1 MAENF
6 RDGDPATGDIENARK
21 ALVQECA
28 QQARNTLYTSTSF
41 FIWLRVLKRV
51 RGFLWILAAL
61 CSIAAASSILLE
73 LISEHRV
80 IIAGITLL
88 GVLLPGIIK
97 AVKLDD
103 TITAYEKSAARLKN
117 AEGALRRSA
126 NIWSHKS
133 FSDFEAEARAAL
145 QELDDARM
153 PSLTPPEWCFKKA
166 QNKVQSGDYDPD

>member
-1 MAENF
+1 MAENL
-6 RDGDPATGDIENARK
+6 RGSDPTSGDLESARA
-21 ALVQECA
+21 ALVEECS

-41 FIWLRVLKRV
+41 FIWLRVLKRI

-73 LISEHRV
+73 LLAEYRV

-88 GVLLPGIIK
+88 GVILPGILK

-117 AEGALRRSA
+117 VEGELRRSA
-126 NIWSHKS
+126 NVWSHKS
-133 FSDFEAEARAAL
+133 FHEFETEARAAL
-145 QELDDARM
+145 SELDEARM
-153 PSLTPPEWCFKKA
+153 PSLTPPEWCFQKA
-166 QNKVQSGDYDPD
+166 QKKVQSGDYDPD